1 LALGYNYDLSKRT
14 SLYGR
19 ITTLRNKGNASASLA
34 GAGVTVAPN
43 SGNSASLIGV
53 GMIHRF

>member
-1 LALGYNYDLSKRT
+1 MDGSPSCAT
-14 SLYGR
+14 
-19 ITTLRNKGNASASLA
+19 KGNAGASLA